1 MPLGIVRL
9 IIPAR
14 LVELAR
20 WKRGEVIVMR
30 GFDGPDYRSDKG
42 STPGRWS
49 AAGRSSL
56 RWKRRRTILGV
67 TAGAVELARS
77 VLEETRNIE
86 VTYQRIGL
94 ADLPA
99 GFDGY
104 TLVQLSDIHYSAF
117 VEAEYIA
124 RAVALANR
132 LEPDLIVLTGDYVS
146 HSRLYIG
153 GCAELLG
160 ELRARDGVYA
170 VLGNHDFWADAG
182 TVQRAFQRRGIELL
196 RNAHTELGK
205 KSEAL
210 TLAGVDDATL
220 GEDDLE
226 RALRGAASNRPV
238 ILLSHNPNIIWQ
250 AAAAGVALVLAGH
263 THGGQ
268 INIPSWRRRAR
279 RFWPYLRGY
288 GQQAR
293 TQIYVNRGL
302 GTVIVPFRYRC
313 RPEITLIELRR
324 E

>member
-1 MPLGIVRL
+1 MPRWMHGNREDGESGFGRELRRWSLFSSEGTLSRKRTRTVLGIT
-9 IIPAR
+9 ASAM
-14 LVELAR
+14 EL
-20 WKRGEVIVMR
+20 
-30 GFDGPDYRSDKG
+30 
-42 STPGRWS
+42 GRT
-49 AAGRSSL
+49 L
-56 RWKRRRTILGV
+56 LD
-67 TAGAVELARS
+67 
-77 VLEETRNIE
+77 ETRNIE
-86 VTYQRIGL
+86 VTYQRIGI

-99 GFDGY
+99 EFDGY
-104 TLVQLSDIHYSAF
+104 TLVHLSDIHYSAF

-146 HSRLYIG
+146 HSRWYIG
-153 GCAELLG
+153 GCAEVLG
-160 ELRARDGVYA
+160 ELRAPDGVYA
-170 VLGNHDFWADAG
+170 VLGNHDFWADAAALE
-182 TVQRAFQRRGIELL
+182 RAFRRRGIEPL
-196 RNAHTELGK
+196 RNTHTELRK
-205 KSEAL
+205 KSDAL

-220 GEDDLE
+220 GEDDLQ
-226 RALRGAASNRPV
+226 RALQGAVSNRPI

-250 AAAAGVALVLAGH
+250 AAAAQVALVLAGH

-293 TQIYVNRGL
+293 THIYVNRGL